1 MGSSEN
7 RILQVGPTEVR
18 LFQVGPAEDGPLE
31 MCAAEVCPSQVGS
44 PQIKTQV
51 LSSFVNPLAS
61 SEDGEGGL
69 NVSGEL
75 SWGRLLIRRA
85 ALLPGSALAD
95 IGGQDFHH
103 RPVVCFRALS
113 NSFQGID
120 AAEPQPHILPRAV
133 SRRMGKAFRKVSL
146 RGDPH

>member
-1 MGSSEN
+1 
-7 RILQVGPTEVR
+7 
-18 LFQVGPAEDGPLE
+18 

-120 AAEPQPHILPRAV
+120 AAEPKLDILTRELIDGL
-133 SRRMGKAFRKVSL
+133 GKAFGKLTL
-146 RGDPH
+146 RGDPQLVQGEIESGEEGNSSQE